1 MSEINKVVR
10 FNMSYQ
16 FTPIAQ
22 SRARYYSKGSP
33 VQFVRVELLRMEETE
48 DLVATLTFK
57 NVHVDTLT
65 SFTVHFRCKSPD
77 GEIMLEDDFVYDGL
91 NVLEGELFGADDA
104 VVVSEERIGSVEV
117 NLIRAEYST
126 GRSYNLTRCE
136 NIDLPAIKKLPAVT
150 VNYVNEAMRFSKAH
164 YLPCNL
170 PDGWVCT
177 CGAFNYNVGHGADTC
192 SECGADKRA
201 LYGAVRAGLKAAQAA
216 GTTASSVARAAQNNI
231 EHAQAEA
238 PRTLNT
244 QQTRVLSTAQIH
256 ELSRPEGG
264 EAAVSWMSDET
275 ADFILK
281 FAPIITAGASL
292 LYIAGALT
300 INLLLK

>member
-91 NVLEGELFGADDA
+91 NVLEGELFGRRRRGSRQRGAHRQRGGQPHPCGIQHRPQLQPDA
-104 VVVSEERIGSVEV
+104 LR
-117 NLIRAEYST
+117 
-126 GRSYNLTRCE
+126 
-136 NIDLPAIKKLPAVT
+136 
-150 VNYVNEAMRFSKAH
+150 
-164 YLPCNL
+164 
-170 PDGWVCT
+170 
-177 CGAFNYNVGHGADTC
+177 
-192 SECGADKRA
+192 
-201 LYGAVRAGLKAAQAA
+201 
-216 GTTASSVARAAQNNI
+216 
-231 EHAQAEA
+231 EH
-238 PRTLNT
+238 
-244 QQTRVLSTAQIH
+244 
-256 ELSRPEGG
+256 
-264 EAAVSWMSDET
+264 
-275 ADFILK
+275 
-281 FAPIITAGASL
+281 
-292 LYIAGALT
+292 
-300 INLLLK
+300 